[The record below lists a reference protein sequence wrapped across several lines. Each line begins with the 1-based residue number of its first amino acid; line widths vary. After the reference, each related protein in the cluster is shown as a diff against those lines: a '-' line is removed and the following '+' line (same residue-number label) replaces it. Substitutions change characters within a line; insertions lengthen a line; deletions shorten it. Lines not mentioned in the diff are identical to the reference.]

1 MEKELGGLLL
11 CRKNV
16 PKRALRRPL
25 LRLVLHGACQPSTSL
40 RLPCGGQRFPTLPR
54 TPHSEDVQ
62 SRPVGDLGLAQA
74 AQILL
79 TLSFP
84 LPSLGPGW

>member
-16 PKRALRRPL
+16 PKRALRRLL
-25 LRLVLHGACQPSTSL
+25 LRQIPQARRPPTSL
-40 RLPCGGQRFPTLPR
+40 RLPCGGQHFPTLPR

-62 SRPVGDLGLAQA
+62 SRPVGELGLTQV

-79 TLSFP
+79 AQRFP
-84 LPSLGPGW
+84 LPSLRPGW